1 MGYLSI
7 KYLMFLLNA
16 IYLYQ
21 SYFNTD
27 LCNVARPIKNNSQ
40 NRVALFLVRDS

>member
-27 LCNVARPIKNNSQ
+27 LCNIARPIKKPLSKKSGT
-40 NRVALFLVRDS
+40 VFGAG